1 MSRLDRSLLA
11 GAAVLALAPIIA
23 AAVSVA
29 GREWYPA
36 SDVAIQLLQI
46 DDVGGPHTP
55 LTGAHSRYGWDHPGP
70 LQSWLLAPFDWLF
83 GVTGV
88 LVGVA
93 LLNAAAVAGAL
104 VVARRRGGVTL
115 TVLVASVLLVLTL
128 ANGTDLFIN
137 PWNPWVAVLPFFTYL
152 LLAWSLADGDVVVL
166 PWLVGVG
173 TYIVQAH
180 VSYAPLVLGAGLV
193 AALMA
198 WRAPRS
204 AHGGGVRMPVL
215 IALGTGVV
223 LWLPPLVQQLFSDD
237 GNLTAIIEFF
247 RDPPEAQAG
256 WRLAWGIMGTELG
269 PPGAW
274 LAGDELGA
282 FGVLPSGTVPSV
294 LLIAAT
300 VAAGLVAS
308 RRGSPSAG
316 RLALLVA
323 AACVLGVV
331 ATSRITGLIGTYL
344 VRWWWVLAAVV
355 WLSIAGR

>member
-1 MSRLDRSLLA
+1 M
-11 GAAVLALAPIIA
+11 
-23 AAVSVA
+23 
-29 GREWYPA
+29 
-36 SDVAIQLLQI
+36 
-46 DDVGGPHTP
+46 
-55 LTGAHSRYGWDHPGP
+55 
-70 LQSWLLAPFDWLF
+70 QSWLLAPFGWLF

-237 GNLTAIIEFF
+237 GNLAAIIEFF

-274 LAGDELGA
+274 LTGDELGA
-282 FGVLPSGTVPSV
+282 FGVLPSGTVP
-294 LLIAAT
+294 LRAAHRRHGGGGPRRLPPRIAERRPVGPAGRRRLRPRCHRHLANHRLDRHVPRAVVVGAGGGRLV
-300 VAAGLVAS
+300 VARLVGDVPASGSASPAGRAR
-308 RRGSPSAG
+308 RRGGGDGGAVRVGDGARRAG
-316 RLALLVA
+316 WPPR
-323 AACVLGVV
+323 
-331 ATSRITGLIGTYL
+331 R
-344 VRWWWVLAAVV
+344 
-355 WLSIAGR
+355 